1 MAVVTRDFLSAM
13 YTNLR
18 AVYLQ
23 SFEAAQNAEQWQR
36 LVMEVP
42 STTLTETYEW
52 LGSVPK
58 MSEWVDERKI
68 GDLSEENFS
77 LTNKHFE
84 ATVAVDR
91 NALDDN
97 RLGMILPRVRQLGEE
112 AARYPRELVLDVIKN
127 GTTLTGYDGKALFAN
142 DHSGGDNLLGGT
154 GTSVAQI
161 QADLGSV
168 FGAMREFTDDRSRVM
183 NITPDLV
190 VVPAEL
196 EFPMRTALKAAL
208 TGGGDTNIYQG
219 ICDIM
224 VAPEL
229 TDANDW
235 YAFNTRSAMKAIIY
249 QLRKAPEFVAL
260 DAADDYANFMRRE
273 LLYGVDSRCVAGVG
287 IWWYAAKVVNG

>member
-1 MAVVTRDFLSAM
+1 MAVVTSDFLSAM
-13 YTNLR
+13 YTNLK

-23 SFEAAQNAEQWQR
+23 TFEAAQNADPWQR

-42 STTLTETYEW
+42 SSTLTETYEW

-58 MSEWVDERKI
+58 MAEWVDERLL
-68 GDLSEENFS
+68 GDLSEETFS
-77 LTNKHFE
+77 LTNKHYE

-97 RLGMILPRVRQLGEE
+97 RLGMILPRVRQLAME
-112 AARYPRELVLDVIKN
+112 AARYPRELVMAKIIA
-127 GTTLTGYDGKALFAN
+127 GTTDTGYDGQALFSN
-142 DHSGGDNLLGGT
+142 SHTGGDNLLAGA
-154 GTSVAQI
+154 GTSVANLQT
-161 QADLGSV
+161 DLTAA
-168 FGAMREFTDDRSRVM
+168 FAAMREFTDDHSRPM

-196 EFPMRTALKAAL
+196 EFPMRTALNAAL
-208 TGGGDTNIYQG
+208 ISTTTNVYQG

-229 TDANDW
+229 TDATDW
-235 YAFNTRSAMKAIIY
+235 YAFSTKGAMKALIY
-249 QLRKAPEFVAL
+249 QNRKAPEFVAL

-273 LLYGVDSRCVAGVG
+273 LLYGVDARCAVGVG
-287 IWWYAAKVVNG
+287 IWHYAVKIVNG

>member
-1 MAVVTRDFLSAM
+1 MPVVTRDFLSAM

-23 SFEAAQNAEQWQR
+23 SFEAAQNADPWQR

-58 MSEWVDERKI
+58 MAEWIDERKI
-68 GDLSEENFS
+68 GDLSEETFS
-77 LTNKHFE
+77 LTNKHYE

-97 RLGMILPRVRQLGEE
+97 RLGMILPRVRQLGME
-112 AARYPRELVLDVIKN
+112 AARYPRELVMDTIIA
-127 GTTLTGYDGKALFAN
+127 GTSLTGYDGKALFAD
-142 DHSGGDNLLGGT
+142 DHTGGDNLLVGA
-154 GTSVAQI
+154 GTSVANI
-161 QADLGSV
+161 QSDLAEA
-168 FGAMREFTDDRSRVM
+168 FGAMREFQDDRGRPL
-183 NITPDLV
+183 NLTPDLV

-196 EFPMRTALKAAL
+196 EFPMREALNAAII
-208 TGGGDTNIYQG
+208 GTNTNVYQG
-219 ICDIM
+219 ICDIL

-235 YAFNTRSAMKAIIY
+235 YVFNTRGAMKALIY
-249 QLRKAPEFVAL
+249 QVRKAPEFVAL

-273 LLYGVDSRCVAGVG
+273 LLYGVDARCAVGVG

>member
-1 MAVVTRDFLSAM
+1 M

-58 MSEWVDERKI
+58 MSEWVDERKV

-127 GTTLTGYDGKALFAN
+127 GTTLTGYDGKALFAS
-142 DHSGGDNLLGGT
+142 DHAGGDNLLDGT
-154 GTSVAQI
+154 GITSATI
-161 QADLGSV
+161 KADLSSV
-168 FGAMREFTDDRSRVM
+168 FGAMREFTDDRGRVM

-196 EFPMRTALKAAL
+196 EFPMREALNA
-208 TGGGDTNIYQG
+208 TDIGGTTNIHRG
-219 ICDIM
+219 LCDIM

-249 QLRKAPEFVAL
+249 QLRKGPEFVAL

-287 IWWYAAKVVNG
+287 IWWYACKVVNG

>member
-1 MAVVTRDFLSAM
+1 MPVVTRDFLSAM

-23 SFEAAQNAEQWQR
+23 SFEAAQNADPWQR

-58 MSEWVDERKI
+58 MSEWVDERLL
-68 GDLSEENFS
+68 GDLSEESFS
-77 LTNKHFE
+77 LTNKHYE

-97 RLGMILPRVRQLGEE
+97 RLGMILPRVRQLAME
-112 AARYPRELVLDVIKN
+112 AARYPRELVMAKIVA
-127 GTTLTGYDGKALFAN
+127 GTSDTGYDGKALFAN
-142 DHSGGDNLLGGT
+142 DHSGGDNLLAGT
-154 GTSVAQI
+154 GTAVANL
-161 QADLGSV
+161 QADLGAA
-168 FGAMREFTDDRSRVM
+168 FGAMREFQDDHGRPL

-196 EFPMRTALKAAL
+196 EFPMRMALNAAL

-235 YAFNTRSAMKAIIY
+235 YAFSTKGAMKALIY
-249 QLRKAPEFVAL
+249 QNRKAPEFVAL

-273 LLYGVDSRCVAGVG
+273 LLYGVDARCAVGVG
-287 IWWYAAKVVNG
+287 IWWYACKVVNS

>member
-1 MAVVTRDFLSAM
+1 MSVVTRDFLSAM
-13 YTNLR
+13 YTNLK

-23 SFEAAQNAEQWQR
+23 SFEAAQNADPWQR

-58 MSEWVDERKI
+58 MSEWVDERLL
-68 GDLSEENFS
+68 GDLSEESFS
-77 LTNKHFE
+77 LTNKHYE
-84 ATVAVDR
+84 ATIAVDR
-91 NALDDN
+91 NALEDN

-127 GTTLTGYDGKALFAN
+127 GTTLTGYDGKALFAD

-154 GTSVAQI
+154 GTTVANL
-161 QADLGSV
+161 QADISAV
-168 FGAMREFTDDRSRVM
+168 FAAMREFQDDRGRVM
-183 NITPDLV
+183 NIVPDLV

-196 EFPMRTALKAAL
+196 EFPMRQALKAGQIDGTDNVYAGL
-208 TGGGDTNIYQG
+208 
-219 ICDIM
+219 CDVM

-229 TDANDW
+229 TDADDW
-235 YAFNTRSAMKAIIY
+235 YAFATNRAMKALIY
-249 QLRKAPEFVAL
+249 QVRKQPEFVAL

-273 LLYGVDSRCVAGVG
+273 LLYGVDARCAVGVG
-287 IWWYAAKVVNG
+287 IWWYACKVVNS

>member
-1 MAVVTRDFLSAM
+1 MAVVTSDFLSAM
-13 YTNLR
+13 YTNLK

-23 SFEAAQNAEQWQR
+23 SFEAAQNADPWQR

-58 MSEWVDERKI
+58 MSEWVDERKV
-68 GDLSEENFS
+68 GDLSEETFS
-77 LTNKHFE
+77 LTNKHYE

-97 RLGMILPRVRQLGEE
+97 RLGMILPRVRQLGME
-112 AARYPRELVLDVIKN
+112 AARYPRELVMDVITA
-127 GTTLTGYDGKALFAN
+127 GTSLTGYDGKALFAN
-142 DHSGGDNLLGGT
+142 DHTGGDNLLVGA
-154 GTSVAQI
+154 GTSVANI
-161 QADLGSV
+161 QSDLAEA
-168 FGAMREFTDDRSRVM
+168 FGAMREFQDDRGRPL
-183 NITPDLV
+183 NLTPDLV

-196 EFPMRTALKAAL
+196 EFPMREALNAAII
-208 TGGGDTNIYQG
+208 GTNTNVYQG
-219 ICDIM
+219 ICDIL

-235 YAFNTRSAMKAIIY
+235 YVFNTRGAMKALIY
-249 QLRKAPEFVAL
+249 QVRKAPEFVAL

-273 LLYGVDSRCVAGVG
+273 LLYGVDARCAVGVG